1 VSAKIDELKYFRE
14 KYEHFDGAE
23 KDLPLNDPK
32 IYAAGLASSTCISN
46 QLNANYGLE
55 DLKKLGTQIAG
66 KPEAQAKQIVEQFI
80 RSVQPDALQQ
90 QQAQP
95 QIQNPPA

>member
-1 VSAKIDELKYFRE
+1 
-14 KYEHFDGAE
+14 
-23 KDLPLNDPK
+23 
-32 IYAAGLASSTCISN
+32 
-46 QLNANYGLE
+46 LE

-90 QQAQP
+90 QP
-95 QIQNPPA
+95 QMQG